1 MVSTLVD
8 KDRVKYAN
16 RESRVLRECGG
27 EREGRERECV
37 CVSIDISTLS
47 LSLIHSTVL
56 LVIFTRDYQ

>member
-47 LSLIHSTVL
+47 LIHSTGL